1 MNLRMTFVLIHSPL
15 VGLLTW
21 SLVAE
26 ELRAR
31 GYEVV
36 TPELI
41 DDGQSPFWRQH
52 VDAVVLACEP
62 VADDEGIILVGH
74 SAAGLLLPTVAAEVR
89 RSVAGSMFVDAGY
102 PIDGL
107 SRLEVID
114 QEDPA
119 LGRLFRELLS
129 NGGTF
134 PNWTDA
140 DLASIVPDAE
150 MRSALLQDLRS
161 RALPFYTEP
170 IPAPPNWM
178 SGPAGY
184 LQFGESYDRTVARI
198 EDWPVVKL
206 AAGHFHQLVD
216 PVETVDVMFDLVA
229 RIAIN

>member
-1 MNLRMTFVLIHSPL
+1 MKLRMTFVLIHSPL
-15 VGLLTW
+15 VGLVTW

-26 ELRAR
+26 ELRSR
-31 GYEVV
+31 GYGVV

-41 DDGQSPFWRQH
+41 DNGESPFWRQH
-52 VDAVVLACEP
+52 VDAVVQACAA
-62 VADDEGIILVGH
+62 VADDEPIILAGH
-74 SAAGLLLPTVAAEVR
+74 SAAGLLLPTIAAEVDR
-89 RSVAGSMFVDAGY
+89 PVAGSLFVDAGF

-114 QEDPA
+114 REDAA
-119 LGRLFRELLS
+119 LGRQFRDLLS

-140 DLASIVPDAE
+140 DLASIVPDAA
-150 MRSALLQDLRS
+150 MRSALMQDLRP

-170 IPAPPNWM
+170 VPAPQNWM

-184 LQFGESYDRTVARI
+184 LQFGDSYDRTVARI
-198 EDWPVVKL
+198 DDWPVTKL

-216 PVETVDVMFDLVA
+216 PVETVDAMLDLVA
-229 RIAIN
+229 RMAIN

>member
-15 VGLLTW
+15 VGLVTW

-31 GYEVV
+31 GYGVI
-36 TPELI
+36 TPELT
-41 DDGQSPFWRQH
+41 DNGESPFWRQH
-52 VDAVVLACEP
+52 VDIVVEAFEA
-62 VADDEGIILVGH
+62 VADDEPIILAGH
-74 SAAGLLLPTVAAEVR
+74 SAAGLLLPTIAAEVDR
-89 RSVAGSMFVDAGY
+89 PVAGSLFVDAGF

-107 SRLEVID
+107 SRLDVID
-114 QEDPA
+114 REDPA
-119 LGRLFRELLS
+119 LGRQFRDLLS

-140 DLASIVPDAE
+140 DLASIVPDAA
-150 MRSALLQDLRS
+150 MRSALMQDLRP

-170 IPAPPNWM
+170 VPAPQNWM

-184 LQFGESYDRTVARI
+184 LQFGDSYDRTVARI
-198 EDWPVVKL
+198 DDWPVTKL

-216 PVETVDVMFDLVA
+216 PVETVDAMLDLVA
-229 RIAIN
+229 RMAIN